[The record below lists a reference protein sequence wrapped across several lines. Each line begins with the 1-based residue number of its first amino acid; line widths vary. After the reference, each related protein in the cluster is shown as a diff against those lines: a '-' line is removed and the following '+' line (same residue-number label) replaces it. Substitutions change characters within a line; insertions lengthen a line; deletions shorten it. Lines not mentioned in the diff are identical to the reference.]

1 MPSRS
6 QRHLR
11 AIRGLDSSG
20 SAGAG
25 AIDIST
31 TAGSK
36 TNPVALAGTATSGE
50 GLNIGHLVQ
59 WSSNV
64 DGVLGTGAALSATL
78 TVSAHVITATVGGLT
93 DTLAITVTA

>member
-25 AIDIST
+25 AVAIST

-50 GLNIGHLVQ
+50 GLDISHLIQ
-59 WSSNV
+59 WSSDA
-64 DGVLGTGAALSATL
+64 DGALGAGAALSATL
-78 TVSAHVITATVGGLT
+78 TVAAHVITATVGGLT
-93 DTLAITVTA
+93 DTVAITVTA